1 MILNATTKKVQILLR
16 SAVTANQ
23 CPVVV
28 DYVDFS
34 STATTPGL
42 QLSNSNSTTAVDIVS
57 APAASTQ
64 RKVNLITV
72 CNKDTV
78 VVVVTIRLND
88 NGTTYNYLSGL
99 VLPPNC
105 TLQFTDMDG
114 WSVLNP
120 DGSICQ
126 STLSG
131 AAVDVQSY
139 TSSGTW
145 TKPASA
151 SFVQIDAVGGG
162 GLGTVNTPGCC
173 CSTNYGGGGG
183 GGSRN
188 QFLML
193 ASEILT
199 STVTVTVG
207 AQNGG
212 ISSFGAYLYGYGG
225 GAGGAGG
232 NGVGSG
238 ASQGPLPAVAANQA
252 DGTGPVG
259 GFSSYMGGGGLGAVN
274 TPGCCCTINAGGGGG
289 GGSRNQFLMLAS
301 EILASTVTV
310 TVGAQNGGISSF
322 GAYLYGYG
330 GGAGGGGGGGGSQGP
345 LPAVAANQADGR
357 GAAGGGFSSY
367 MGGGG
372 GANGDGGTTGG
383 SSFFSAG
390 GGGVTVGGKAGGSAT
405 GGGGGGNV
413 AGIGTIKMG
422 DGGDVSTAG
431 SIPGGGG
438 GYGTQNGARGQVW
451 VVSW

>member
-1 MILNATTKKVQILLR
+1 MILNATTKKIQILLGA
-16 SAVTANQ
+16 AVAANQ

-114 WSVLNP
+114 WSILNP
-120 DGSICQ
+120 DGSVCQ

-162 GLGTVNTPGCC
+162 GLGVVNTTGCC
-173 CSTNYGGGGG
+173 CSINYGGGGG

-193 ASEILT
+193 ATEILT

-212 ISSFGAYLYGYGG
+212 ISSFGEYLYGYGG
-225 GAGGAGG
+225 GGGSANPG
-232 NGVGSG
+232 GSG
-238 ASQGPLPAVAANQA
+238 ASQGAL
-252 DGTGPVG
+252 
-259 GFSSYMGGGGLGAVN
+259 S
-274 TPGCCCTINAGGGGG
+274 
-289 GGSRNQFLMLAS
+289 
-301 EILASTVTV
+301 
-310 TVGAQNGGISSF
+310 
-322 GAYLYGYG
+322 
-330 GGAGGGGGGGGSQGP
+330 
-345 LPAVAANQADGR
+345 AVAANQADGR

-372 GANGDGGTTGG
+372 GASGNGGSTGG